1 MQYDKTKHRDV
12 KSAYLFSDVC
22 ISLHWET
29 KNGFSVFVLLTI
41 KNKQNEKINYGWC

>member
-22 ISLHWET
+22 ISLQLRT

-41 KNKQNEKINYGWC
+41 KKQTK